1 MSALQQLPYLLFDIG
16 GTNTR
21 IGYSIDGSTIKDTRI
36 FKTPKTFE
44 EGIVAIAQT
53 AREMVGEEKPVVAAG
68 GFAGVLSRDKT
79 KIIHSPHL
87 PLWNEK
93 PLAAELSLAFG
104 TRVFLENDTALVG
117 LGESFYGAA
126 QNHKIVAYIT
136 ISTGVNGV
144 RITNNTIDQTHYGFE
159 IGHMIV
165 DFDKSS
171 GKLTLEDLIGG
182 AAIER
187 RYGKAPQDIDDP
199 AFWEEMARLTTIGVT
214 NAVLAWSPEI
224 VVIGGSVL
232 KKLSIERI
240 KMNLKTMLTIYP
252 EIPTITKASLGDLGG
267 LWGALHYL
275 NTKKE
280 DAL

>member
-1 MSALQQLPYLLFDIG
+1 MSDIQQLPYLLFDIG
-16 GTNTR
+16 GSNTKL
-21 IGYSIDGSTIKDTRI
+21 GYSVDGSTIKDTRI

-68 GFAGVLSRDKT
+68 GVAGVLSLDKT

-93 PLAAELSLAFG
+93 ALTSELSLAFG

-126 QNHKIVAYIT
+126 QNHKIVVYIT

-144 RITNNTIDQTHYGFE
+144 RLTNNKIDPTQYGFE
-159 IGHMIV
+159 VGHQIV
-165 DFDKSS
+165 DFDRSS

-199 AFWEEMARLTTIGVT
+199 AFWEEMARLTSVGVA
-214 NAVLAWSPEI
+214 NMILHWSPEI

-232 KKLSIERI
+232 KKLSMERI

-252 EIPTITKASLGDLGG
+252 EIPVIAKASLGDLGG

-280 DAL
+280 DA

>member
-1 MSALQQLPYLLFDIG
+1 MSAIQQLPYLLFDIG
-16 GTNTR
+16 GSNTR
-21 IGYSIDGSTIKDTRI
+21 LGYSVDGSTIKDTRI
-36 FKTPKTFE
+36 FKTPKSFE

-53 AREMVGEEKPVVAAG
+53 AREMVGDEKPVVAAG
-68 GFAGVLSRDKT
+68 GVAGVLSLDKT

-87 PLWNEK
+87 PGWNEK
-93 PLAAELSLAFG
+93 ALVSELSLAFG

-126 QNHKIVAYIT
+126 QNRKIVVYIT

-144 RITNNTIDQTHYGFE
+144 RLTNNQIDPTQYGFE
-159 IGHMIV
+159 VGHQIV
-165 DFDKSS
+165 DFDRSS

-199 AFWEEMARLTTIGVT
+199 AFWEEMARLTSVGVA
-214 NAVLAWSPEI
+214 NMILHWSPEI

-232 KKLSIERI
+232 KKLSLERI

-252 EIPTITKASLGDLGG
+252 ELPVIAKASLGDLGG

-280 DAL
+280 DA

>member
-1 MSALQQLPYLLFDIG
+1 MSDIQQLPYLLFDIG
-16 GTNTR
+16 GSNTR
-21 IGYSIDGSTIKDTRI
+21 LGYSVDGSTIKDTRI

-53 AREMVGEEKPVVAAG
+53 AREMVGDEKPVIAAG
-68 GFAGVLSRDKT
+68 GVAGVLSLDKT

-87 PLWNEK
+87 PGWNEK
-93 PLAAELSLAFG
+93 NLASELSLAFG

-126 QNHKIVAYIT
+126 QNHKIVVYIT

-144 RITNNTIDQTHYGFE
+144 RLTNNQIDPSQYGFE
-159 IGHMIV
+159 VGHQIV
-165 DFDKSS
+165 DFDRSS

-182 AAIER
+182 ASIER

-199 AFWEEMARLTTIGVT
+199 SFWEEMARLTSVGVA
-214 NAVLAWSPEI
+214 NMILHWSPEI

-232 KKLSIERI
+232 KKLSLERI
-240 KMNLKTMLTIYP
+240 KMNLKSMLTIYP
-252 EIPTITKASLGDLGG
+252 EIPVIAKASLGDLGG
-267 LWGALHYL
+267 VWGALHFL

-280 DAL
+280 DA